1 MNIAN
6 IAVTISILKRA
17 NNFDLSTWQS
27 TDGDNTK
34 IVTSLE
40 EASECGTSACI
51 AGYTSLSEEFKAVG
65 GGLYHDRTYPCIYA
79 DKGTYIGSA
88 AMAYFWDAPLVLVS
102 LICGVDYVWVEIPAE
117 HGTRLFPHS
126 IANMLQNK
134 ELSVP
139 RSIYGSFPR
148 KVMKEEAIQK
158 LEELVAVGLFLEAA
172 TLQPFSFSFNGVL
185 NNGVNYDA
193 QECCDEYF

>member
-6 IAVTISILKRA
+6 IAVTISILKRTI
-17 NNFDLSTWQS
+17 NFDLANWQH

-34 IVTSLE
+34 VVTSLE
-40 EASECGTSACI
+40 EASECGTYACI
-51 AGYTSLSEEFKAVG
+51 AGYTSMSEEFKAAG
-65 GGLYHDRTYPCIYA
+65 GGLYQDRTYPCVYTSKA
-79 DKGTYIGSA
+79 TYIGSA

-102 LICGVDYVWVEIPAE
+102 LICGVDYVWVEIPSDY
-117 HGTRLFPHS
+117 GTRLFPRG
-126 IANMLQNK
+126 IADMPQNK
-134 ELSVP
+134 ELNIP
-139 RSIYGSFPR
+139 ASIYKSFPR

-193 QECCDEYF
+193 